1 MGSARAIG
9 LDIGAGGVRAAQ
21 LAPGRQGTVLRRFGY
36 APLPPGAV
44 IGGEVVDPAA
54 VTAAIKTLWRENR
67 FDSKHVI
74 LGVANA
80 RVLVRPVEVP
90 VMSDAEMVR
99 GLPFQVADQLPMAV
113 ETSVLD
119 FHPTE
124 TFTAPTGVSTHRG
137 LLVAA
142 ARDMVLT
149 AVRAVEAAGL
159 RVDSVDLTPFAVLR
173 SIGEARQGRAAA
185 EALVDVGAQVTTVIV
200 HSGGL
205 PRFVRIL
212 ARGGDDV
219 TDAVSEALG
228 VDAEEAEELKMDAV
242 LDPGS
247 DDDVSRAV
255 AEGARDL
262 LDELVGSLEYYAT
275 TFPDQLV
282 DRVVLCGGGSLL
294 GGFAE
299 QLSREADLPVHLGDP
314 LEGMSTGKVGRDV
327 VELDRISAGT
337 AAAVGLALGAA

>member
-1 MGSARAIG
+1 MATRAIG

-21 LAPGRQGTVLRRFGY
+21 LAVGRTGTVLQRFGY

-44 IGGEVVDPAA
+44 RDGEVVDPAA
-54 VTAAIKTLWRENR
+54 VTAAVKQLWSAHR
-67 FDSKHVI
+67 FGTRRVI

-90 VMSDAEMVR
+90 VMPAADMAR
-99 GLPFQVADQLPMAV
+99 ALPFQVADQLPMAV
-113 ETSVLD
+113 DSSVLD

-124 TFTAPTGVSTHRG
+124 TFTAATGQPTRRG

-159 RVDSVDLTPFAVLR
+159 RVDCVDLTPFAVLR
-173 SIGEARQGRAAA
+173 SIGEARAGRGAA

-200 HSGGL
+200 HSAGV

-228 VDAEEAEELKMDAV
+228 VELEEAEEMKVDAV
-242 LDPGS
+242 LGAGS
-247 DDDVSRAV
+247 PDEVSRAV
-255 AEGARDL
+255 ADGAQAL
-262 LDELVGSLEYYAT
+262 LDELRGSLEYYAT
-275 TFPDQLV
+275 TFPEQVV
-282 DRVVLCGGGSLL
+282 DRVVLCGGGALL
-294 GGFAE
+294 GGFTD
-299 QLSREADLPVHLGDP
+299 QLSREVDLPVHLGDP
-314 LEGMSTGKVGRDV
+314 LEGLATGKVGMDV

-337 AAAVGLALGAA
+337 AAAVGLALGA

>member
-1 MGSARAIG
+1 MASARAVG

-21 LAPGRQGTVLRRFGY
+21 VTPGRQGTVLERFGY

-54 VTAAIKTLWRENR
+54 VTAAVKGMWREHR
-67 FDSKHVI
+67 FSTKHVV

-80 RVLVRPVEVP
+80 RVLVRPVDVP
-90 VMSDAEMVR
+90 VMSAAEMAR
-99 GLPFQVADQLPMAV
+99 ALPFQVADSLPMSV
-113 ETSVLD
+113 DTSVLD
-119 FHPTE
+119 FHATE
-124 TFTAPTGVSTHRG
+124 TFTAATGVATQRG

-142 ARDMVLT
+142 ARDTVLT
-149 AVRAVEAAGL
+149 SVRAVEAAGL

-219 TDAVSEALG
+219 TDVVSEVMG
-228 VDAEEAEELKMDAV
+228 VDAEDAEELKMDAV
-242 LDPGS
+242 LDADS
-247 DDDVSRAV
+247 TDEVSRAV
-255 AEGARDL
+255 AEGAQGL

-275 TFPDQLV
+275 TFPDQVV
-282 DRVVLCGGGSLL
+282 DRVVLCGGGALL
-294 GGFAE
+294 SGFRE

-314 LEGMSTGKVGRDV
+314 LEGMSTGKVGMDV
-327 VELDRISAGT
+327 VELDRISVGT

>member
-1 MGSARAIG
+1 MASRAIG

-21 LAPGRQGTVLRRFGY
+21 LTLGRGGTVLQRFGY
-36 APLPPGAV
+36 APLPAGAV
-44 IGGEVVDPAA
+44 HGGEVVDPVA
-54 VTAAIKTLWRENR
+54 VTTAVRDLWREHR
-67 FDSKHVI
+67 FSSKHVV

-90 VMSDAEMVR
+90 VMPPADMAR
-99 GLPFQVADQLPMAV
+99 ALPFQVADQLPMAV
-113 ETSVLD
+113 DTSVLD

-124 TFTAPTGVSTHRG
+124 VFTASTGQRTHRG

-142 ARDMVLT
+142 SRDMVLA
-149 AVRAVEAAGL
+149 AVRAVEEAGL

-200 HSGGL
+200 HTGGT

-219 TDAVSEALG
+219 TDALSEALG
-228 VDAEEAEELKMDAV
+228 VEPEEAEELKLDAV
-242 LDPGS
+242 LDPAA
-247 DDDVSRAV
+247 DDEVSRAV
-255 AEGARDL
+255 ADGAQSL
-262 LDELVGSLEYYAT
+262 VDELRGSLEYYAT
-275 TFPDQLV
+275 TYPEHVV
-282 DRVVLCGGGSLL
+282 DRLVLCGGGALL
-294 GGFAE
+294 TGLTD
-299 QLSREADLPVHLGDP
+299 QLSRELDLPVHLGDP
-314 LEGMSTGKVGRDV
+314 LEGLSTGKVGMDV

>member
-1 MGSARAIG
+1 MAPRAIG

-21 LAPGRQGTVLRRFGY
+21 LTLGRGGTVLQRFGY

-44 IGGEVVDPAA
+44 RGGEVVDPVA
-54 VTAAIKTLWRENR
+54 VTTAVKQLWREHR
-67 FDSKHVI
+67 FASKHVV

-90 VMSDAEMVR
+90 VMAAADMAR
-99 GLPFQVADQLPMAV
+99 ALPFQVADQLPMAV
-113 ETSVLD
+113 DSSVLD
-119 FHPTE
+119 FHATE
-124 TFTAPTGVSTHRG
+124 TFTAATGQRTNRG

-149 AVRAVEAAGL
+149 AVRAVEEAGL

-173 SIGEARQGRAAA
+173 SIGDARQGRTAA

-228 VDAEEAEELKMDAV
+228 VEMEDAEEMKKDAV

-247 DDDVSRAV
+247 SDEVSRAV
-255 AEGARDL
+255 ADGAQAL
-262 LDELVGSLEYYAT
+262 IDELRGSLEYYGT
-275 TFPDQLV
+275 TYPEHVV

-294 GGFAE
+294 DGFAE
-299 QLSREADLPVHLGDP
+299 QLSREVDLPVHLGDP
-314 LEGMSTGKVGRDV
+314 LEGVATSKVGMDV
-327 VELDRISAGT
+327 MELDRISAGT
-337 AAAVGLALGAA
+337 AAAIGLALGAA